1 MFLISVPK
9 YVLILLTGFL
19 AGFLA
24 LDHNGDGTDG
34 RDARDGR
41 TDGNTV
47 LEYCWDGEI
56 QFYSTTG
63 TEKYSFTVLLGRRKY
78 SFQGD

>member
-1 MFLISVPK
+1 MG
-9 YVLILLTGFL
+9 TGRT
-19 AGFLA
+19 
-24 LDHNGDGTDG
+24 DGTDG
-34 RDARDGR
+34 

-63 TEKYSFTVLLGRRKY
+63 TEKYSLTVLLTIYYLVYNLYFRY
-78 SFQGD
+78 YINYLVVST